1 MQARVRGD
9 AAIDLTLGYGADSYI
24 LSSEPHDPW
33 KRRCFATLVDLA
45 ANSAQ
50 LHYPHPTRKST
61 LSTGAGQIP
70 AAIEKFEA
78 AGVIHRISH
87 VSAEDLPL
95 SLPVLDANFAQF
107 VSWLE
112 NPINIDTLAEWLR
125 FQLSEYVQR
134 GHGPRMVTL
143 DGRRQRQTGRVL
155 PTVLEYWRSRSV
167 EVSRIARTTGMAP
180 SELRYAFDVV
190 VRGLSYMEVI
200 NSTFGESEV
209 SYFSHPVRNLL
220 TISENR
226 SLNNKEQLP
235 DTLSWGRMLIYYL
248 DREILT
254 RDPARIATIVASIR
268 AQAGIEEVTWIDIA
282 SRDDD
287 WRPRVLDVASKIDLP
302 PRVRDDVCRKIE
314 AGVGLV
320 GLAPVPGL
328 GGVAGW
334 LVSCAIEVSIVSM
347 MYLWRSHVPSAAGRI
362 KFVRGMLEWPGLI
375 NPD

>member
-1 MQARVRGD
+1 
-9 AAIDLTLGYGADSYI
+9 
-24 LSSEPHDPW
+24 
-33 KRRCFATLVDLA
+33 
-45 ANSAQ
+45 
-50 LHYPHPTRKST
+50 
-61 LSTGAGQIP
+61 
-70 AAIEKFEA
+70 
-78 AGVIHRISH
+78 
-87 VSAEDLPL
+87 
-95 SLPVLDANFAQF
+95 
-107 VSWLE
+107 
-112 NPINIDTLAEWLR
+112 
-125 FQLSEYVQR
+125 
-134 GHGPRMVTL
+134 
-143 DGRRQRQTGRVL
+143 
-155 PTVLEYWRSRSV
+155 
-167 EVSRIARTTGMAP
+167 
-180 SELRYAFDVV
+180 
-190 VRGLSYMEVI
+190 
-200 NSTFGESEV
+200 
-209 SYFSHPVRNLL
+209 
-220 TISENR
+220 
-226 SLNNKEQLP
+226 
-235 DTLSWGRMLIYYL
+235 MLIYYL